1 MGYTI
6 KTRKVMRNRKQE
18 SNIGEM
24 TESPNNGEESSEVD
38 TWAKGVGSDQ
48 SRFGQME
55 KACVTFFRDV
65 RCIKYL
71 MDLIILR

>member
-1 MGYTI
+1 
-6 KTRKVMRNRKQE
+6 MRNRKQE

-55 KACVTFFRDV
+55 RPV
-65 RCIKYL
+65 
-71 MDLIILR
+71 